1 MASAAQVLKAALQ
14 EILVQDSEA
23 PLQAAEYQDAVFAMN
38 NYMFALDANGLS
50 LGYTEVTGIGD
61 TITVPPGAIQGM
73 VANIAI
79 MLAPQFGR
87 PITQELALKAR
98 TGMQAMINL
107 GVDTPILSL
116 PDTLPIGSGNEDPES
131 AWNDYRFYPDANADN
146 ALTEA
151 GENIGL
157 ESST

>member
-1 MASAAQVLKAALQ
+1 
-14 EILVQDSEA
+14 
-23 PLQAAEYQDAVFAMN
+23 
-38 NYMFALDANGLS
+38 MFALDARGVA

-87 PITQELALKAR
+87 PIPAELAMKAKA
-98 TGMQAMINL
+98 GMQAMVNL
-107 GVDTPILSL
+107 AVETPCLSL

-131 AWNDYRFYPDANADN
+131 AWNDYRFYPDVNADN

-151 GENIGL
+151 GNNIGL
-157 ESST
+157 EPST